1 VTAKTKEGR
10 KPRSS
15 RPRAPE
21 TKGGGDK
28 STGGSGRAGPR
39 LRPGELDGLVLSYLT
54 KHKDELP
61 LGPTAVAKG
70 IGRSAGAVG
79 NCLERLAKTKKV
91 RRAGRKPKT
100 FDLKGVGDA

>member
-1 VTAKTKEGR
+1 MTAKTKEDR

-15 RPRAPE
+15 RPRGPAAN
-21 TKGGGDK
+21 GGDK
-28 STGGSGRAGPR
+28 SKRGSGEAGPR

-70 IGRSAGAVG
+70 IERSSGAVG
-79 NCLERLAKTKKV
+79 NCLERLAKAKKV
-91 RRAGRKPKT
+91 RRAGRKPRT